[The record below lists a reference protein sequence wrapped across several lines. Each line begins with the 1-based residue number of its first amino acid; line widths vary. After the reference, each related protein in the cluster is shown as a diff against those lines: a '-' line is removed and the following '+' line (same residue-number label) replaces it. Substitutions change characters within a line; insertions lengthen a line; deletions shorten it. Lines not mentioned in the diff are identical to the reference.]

1 MRTSVNL
8 KIYQEVAVTKR
19 NAINFPI
26 KASAGGVVSAL
37 ASSWYSIKATANNAA
52 EIWIYD
58 EIGGWGLSAKRFA
71 QDLTDKGDI
80 KNITLRIHSPGGDVF
95 EGMAIYNLLANH
107 PATITVYIDGL
118 AASMAS
124 VIAMAGDTIIMP
136 ENSMMMIHKPWGI
149 TGGDAEDMR
158 SYADLMDKV
167 EANLITAYTKKTGK
181 TADEIAAL
189 LASETWMTAA
199 EAVEMGFA
207 DQTSAALQM
216 AASLTSNRLQDFKNM
231 PKELQNIFK
240 PRAQVT
246 VPPTVTPSSDPAPA
260 NEADIRAKFIA
271 ENKTRT
277 DAITNLF
284 ANFGNRHSDIQAS
297 CIADLNCTVEQAKDK
312 LLAALG
318 RNTTPSPPSNNAHI
332 YADNGNIV
340 GDSVRNAVMSRA
352 GHVEAQADNRYLG
365 MTLRELARAS
375 LTDRGVGI
383 AGANPMNMVGLAF
396 THSTSDF
403 GAILLDTAN
412 KSVLQGWEFAEET
425 FEKWTKKGELSDF
438 KTATRVG
445 MGAFPSLREVRQGA
459 EYQYVT
465 VGDRASTI
473 CLATYGEIFSLT
485 RQCIINDDMQMLTDI
500 PMKMGMAAKA
510 TIGDLVYAVLTSN
523 PTLTLDKTKLF
534 HADHA
539 NLGAGAL
546 SVQSLDAHRQM
557 MRKQKLGERHLNI
570 RPAFVLVPTCLEST
584 AGQIIKSTSVKGA
597 DVNSGIANPI
607 QNFAEVIAEPR
618 LDDAS
623 EKEWYLASAKGT
635 DTIEVAY
642 LHGIDTPYIE
652 QQQGF
657 GIDGVAT
664 KVRIDAGVAPID
676 FRGLTKSSGA

>member
-1 MRTSVNL
+1 MP
-8 KIYQEVAVTKR
+8 
-19 NAINFPI
+19 FPI
-26 KASAGGVVSAL
+26 KASAGGMVSAI
-37 ASSWYSIKATANNAA
+37 ANSWYSIKASAGNTA

-58 EIGGWGLSAKRFA
+58 EIGGWGISARRFA
-71 QDLTDKGDI
+71 QELTEKGDI

-149 TGGDAEDMR
+149 TGGDADDMR

-181 TADEIAAL
+181 SADEVAAL

-199 EAVEMGFA
+199 EAVAMGFA
-207 DQTSAALQM
+207 DQTSAALQV
-216 AASLTSNRLQDFKNM
+216 AASLKSKRLQDFKNM
-231 PKELQNIFK
+231 PKEFQQIFK
-240 PRAQVT
+240 PRAQTT
-246 VPPTVTPSSDPAPA
+246 VPPIVTPVSDTTTVPVAA
-260 NEADIRAKFIA
+260 TEAEIRAKILA

-284 ANFGNRHSDIQAS
+284 GNFGNRHSDIQAS
-297 CIADLNCTVEQAKDK
+297 CIADLSCTVEQAKDK

-318 RNTTPSPPSNNAHI
+318 RNTTPSTPNNNAHI

-352 GHVEAQADNRYLG
+352 GHEQEQADNHYVG
-365 MTLRELARAS
+365 MTLRELARVS
-375 LTDRGVGI
+375 LTDRGIGI
-383 AGANPMNMVGLAF
+383 AGLQPMNMVGLAF

-425 FEKWTKKGELSDF
+425 FEKWTKKGQLSDF

-459 EYQYVT
+459 EYQYVS

-500 PMKMGMAAKA
+500 PMKMGMAAKG
-510 TIGDLVYAVLTSN
+510 TIGDLVYAVL
-523 PTLTLDKTKLF
+523 
-534 HADHA
+534 
-539 NLGAGAL
+539 
-546 SVQSLDAHRQM
+546 
-557 MRKQKLGERHLNI
+557 
-570 RPAFVLVPTCLEST
+570 
-584 AGQIIKSTSVKGA
+584 
-597 DVNSGIANPI
+597 
-607 QNFAEVIAEPR
+607 
-618 LDDAS
+618 
-623 EKEWYLASAKGT
+623 
-635 DTIEVAY
+635 
-642 LHGIDTPYIE
+642 
-652 QQQGF
+652 
-657 GIDGVAT
+657 
-664 KVRIDAGVAPID
+664 
-676 FRGLTKSSGA
+676 